1 LMNSMPVASS
11 DLPGVGAAGAGAAAG
26 TGMSRGSSTGSSER
40 SSSVG
45 RDAASMPAI

>member
-1 LMNSMPVASS
+1 V
-11 DLPGVGAAGAGAAAG
+11 
-26 TGMSRGSSTGSSER
+26 SRGSSTGRSAR